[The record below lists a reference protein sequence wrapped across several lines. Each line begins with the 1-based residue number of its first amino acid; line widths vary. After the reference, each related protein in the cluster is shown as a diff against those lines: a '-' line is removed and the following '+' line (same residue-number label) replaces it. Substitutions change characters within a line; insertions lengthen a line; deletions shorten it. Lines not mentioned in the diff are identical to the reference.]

1 MRYIPNTDADR
12 KAMLQAIGRS
22 SVEELFSDIPQ
33 AVRAS
38 FRPLDLPARSELEV
52 VETVAGLARAN
63 RFGDYV
69 SFLGGGVYDHYVPS
83 VVGHVASRSEFYTA
97 YTPYQPEVSQGTLT
111 AMFEFQTM
119 IAELFGM
126 EIANASMY
134 DGATALAEAVLMA
147 DRVARKGKV
156 AVSRALF
163 PHLRRVVSTYAWAA
177 GITLVEVPCGAD
189 GRTDLAALPQGV
201 AALVLQTPNA
211 FGAIEDLS
219 GVKERLGEA
228 LLVLSANPIACA
240 LLEPP
245 GAFGAD
251 IVVGEGQPLG
261 LSPSFGG
268 PLLGLFA
275 SREAYLRQ
283 MPGRLVSRTVDAA
296 GQTGYVLAAQTRE
309 QHIRREKATS
319 NICTNAALCA
329 LSATVYMAS
338 LGAQGLRD
346 LALLNWERAHDLATK
361 IAAFPGYSL
370 AFKAPFFNEVTVR
383 VPGDAERTR
392 LRLKEAGFLV
402 GSSKPLAA
410 LGVPNALRFAVTE
423 KRTREEIDRLVSAL
437 GGAR

>member
-1 MRYIPNTDADR
+1 
-12 KAMLQAIGRS
+12 
-22 SVEELFSDIPQ
+22 
-33 AVRAS
+33 
-38 FRPLDLPARSELEV
+38 
-52 VETVAGLARAN
+52 
-63 RFGDYV
+63 
-69 SFLGGGVYDHYVPS
+69 
-83 VVGHVASRSEFYTA
+83 
-97 YTPYQPEVSQGTLT
+97 
-111 AMFEFQTM
+111 
-119 IAELFGM
+119 
-126 EIANASMY
+126 MY

-147 DRVARKGKV
+147 DRVGRKGKV

-163 PHLRRVVSTYAWAA
+163 PHLRRVVSTYAWAV
-177 GITLVEVPCGAD
+177 GIELVEVPCGAD
-189 GRTDLAALPQGV
+189 GRTDLSALSQGV
-201 AALVLQTPNA
+201 SALVLQTPNA
-211 FGAIEDLS
+211 FGVIEDLS

-228 LLVLSANPIACA
+228 LLVVSANPIACA

-283 MPGRLVSRTVDAA
+283 MPGRLVSRTLDAA

-338 LGAQGLRD
+338 LGAEGLRH
-346 LALLNWERAHDLATK
+346 LALLNWERAHDLAAK
-361 IAAFPGYSL
+361 IATFPGYSL

-383 VPGDAERTR
+383 MPGDAERTR

-423 KRTREEIDRLVSAL
+423 KRTPEEIDRLVLAL